1 MTAKIKQIHPV
12 FVGEVSDVDLR
23 KPLSTEDVRII
34 DEGMAK
40 FGVLIFHGQ
49 NISDEQQTAFSRNFG
64 ELELPGMPGSSNSP
78 KFRLNAVCCSS
89 LIFCPW
95 NMSTPNFAIPS
106 SIIRTSSVLNG
117 FRRSTSLT
125 SPTKTG

>member
-49 NISDEQQTAFSRNFG
+49 NITDEQQTAFSRNFG
-64 ELELPGMPGSSNSP
+64 EL
-78 KFRLNAVCCSS
+78 
-89 LIFCPW
+89 
-95 NMSTPNFAIPS
+95 
-106 SIIRTSSVLNG
+106 
-117 FRRSTSLT
+117 
-125 SPTKTG
+125 